1 MVTGG
6 WTGWS
11 EQPIQ
16 SVTDKMVTEDNFGRD
31 EEGEE
36 HDETSEGEDADEDES
51 TLLAKLGLS
60 SIDAGK
66 ELEVKDV
73 GVWERWA
80 LEERKRGS
88 EQWLPVHGTHTLSA
102 QSECRLCCFVSQVE
116 EVQSSFRSCF
126 LFFIFVDFNL
136 CVFTNEFIVCF

>member
-16 SVTDKMVTEDNFGRD
+16 IVADKMVTEDNFGRD

-36 HDETSEGEDADEDES
+36 NDETSEGEDADEDES

-88 EQWLPVHGTHTLSA
+88 EQWFPVHGTHTLSVQA
-102 QSECRLCCFVSQVE
+102 ECRLCCFDLQVE
-116 EVQSSFRSCF
+116 EVQSSFRSG
-126 LFFIFVDFNL
+126 FFIFIFLNDFNNL
-136 CVFTNEFIVCF
+136 FIKCFNK

>member
-1 MVTGG
+1 MNLFSLIAPHLDLVTGG

-16 SVTDKMVTEDNFGRD
+16 SVTDKMVTEDDLGRD

-36 HDETSEGEDADEDES
+36 DDEMSEGEDADEDES

-66 ELEVKDV
+66 DLEVKDV
-73 GVWERWA
+73 TVWQRWA
-80 LEERKRGS
+80 LEERKRGL
-88 EQWLPVHGTHTLSA
+88 EQWFPVHGTHTLSA
-102 QSECRLCCFVSQVE
+102 QAECRF
-116 EVQSSFRSCF
+116 CF
-126 LFFIFVDFNL
+126 LID
-136 CVFTNEFIVCF
+136 